1 MEKIRMRFTDPTAQ
15 TPVRGS
21 ALATGYDLTA
31 TGIYKETDI
40 YIMYNTN
47 VQIQPENIDVDI
59 QIRPRSS
66 VYKTGMALANSLGTI
81 DADYEGNLMVVFYKA
96 FSTEETRYKI
106 GDRIA
111 QLVCGGFY
119 EMDFVE
125 EDFVGLSGR
134 GDGGFGSTDIP
145 KGEIK

>member
-1 MEKIRMRFTDPTAQ
+1 MQKIRTRFTDINAQ
-15 TPVRGS
+15 LPVRGS
-21 ALATGYDLTA
+21 DLATGYDLFA
-31 TGIYKETDI
+31 TSIHKETDI
-40 YIMYNTN
+40 YVMYNTN

-81 DADYEGNLMVVFYKA
+81 DCDYEGDLMVVFYKA
-96 FSTEETRYKI
+96 FSTEETRYNI

-125 EDFVGLSGR
+125 EPFVGSSER
-134 GDGGFGSTDIP
+134 GDGGFGSTG
-145 KGEIK
+145 KN

>member
-1 MEKIRMRFTDPTAQ
+1 MQKIRMRFTDTTAK
-15 TPVRGS
+15 TPIRGS
-21 ALATGYDLTA
+21 DLATGYDLTA
-31 TGIYKETDI
+31 TGIHKETDI

-66 VYKTGMALANSLGTI
+66 VYKTGMALANSVGSI
-81 DADYEGNLMVVFYKA
+81 DCDYTGNLMVVFYKA
-96 FSTEETRYKI
+96 FSTEETRYVI

-119 EMDFVE
+119 EMNFVDE
-125 EDFVGLSGR
+125 EFVGMSGR
-134 GDGGFGSTDIP
+134 GDGGFGSTD
-145 KGEIK
+145 KQEK